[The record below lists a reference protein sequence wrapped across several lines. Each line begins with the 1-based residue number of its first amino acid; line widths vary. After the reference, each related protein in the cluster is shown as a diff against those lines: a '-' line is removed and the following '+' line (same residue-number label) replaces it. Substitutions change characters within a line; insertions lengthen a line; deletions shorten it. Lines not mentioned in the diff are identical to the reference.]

1 MALPTAKVKDQDILA
16 ITFHPDKAVACFLPC
31 EEPVVLTKG
40 QTPRPTRRGGMG
52 SRGVKHEVMST
63 PDTAA
68 GEYED

>member
-1 MALPTAKVKDQDILA
+1 MLA
-16 ITFHPDKAVACFLPC
+16 ITFEPDKAVACFLPP

-40 QTPRPTRRGGMG
+40 LTPKPTRRGGMG
-52 SRGVKHEVMST
+52 SGAKHELMSI